1 MFLEK
6 RMIATFRSHSD
17 QWEDA
22 GTARCNARRICSTAS
37 CSCTVSLAVS
47 TSSLLYQPTTSC
59 EGAVDPPGGTSS
71 GENLNVATESMV
83 SASVKCF
90 IVTVGL
96 SCLVFEI
103 WKVSAPIWH
112 FGRPEMTNQKTVLR
126 TVENNKCFNVTGRQ
140 CRLLQIYSMSCN
152 LTCVCNFLQLWFTL
166 FAIWN
171 CDVWVSCNISMIS
184 MILLMA
190 VQCVCLSFYVFICI
204 CSSEL

>member
-1 MFLEK
+1 MITHNATTMFLEK

-22 GTARCNARRICSTAS
+22 GTARRNARRICSTAS

-103 WKVSAPIWH
+103 
-112 FGRPEMTNQKTVLR
+112 
-126 TVENNKCFNVTGRQ
+126 
-140 CRLLQIYSMSCN
+140 
-152 LTCVCNFLQLWFTL
+152 
-166 FAIWN
+166 
-171 CDVWVSCNISMIS
+171 
-184 MILLMA
+184 
-190 VQCVCLSFYVFICI
+190 
-204 CSSEL
+204 

>member
-1 MFLEK
+1 MPQPCFL
-6 RMIATFRSHSD
+6 RRGWLPHSD

-22 GTARCNARRICSTAS
+22 GTARRNARRICSTAS

-71 GENLNVATESMV
+71 GENLNAATESMV
-83 SASVKCF
+83 PASVKCF

-112 FGRPEMTNQKTVLR
+112 FGRPEMTIK
-126 TVENNKCFNVTGRQ
+126 RQ
-140 CRLLQIYSMSCN
+140 CYAQLKTISVLMSQEDSVDFCK
-152 LTCVCNFLQLWFTL
+152 FTL
-166 FAIWN
+166 CRAIWRVYATFYS
-171 CDVWVSCNISMIS
+171 CDLRC
-184 MILLMA
+184 LLFETAM
-190 VQCVCLSFYVFICI
+190 
-204 CSSEL
+204 SELVVIFPWFLWYC